1 MITFSLKACLV
12 IGLAVLAAVA
22 VAAIPFQKRHVTTR
36 LSNGSSVVLWVPSIW
51 SAVHGAQA
59 TLRYERGGEPVREAK
74 MLHAFFEQPIIV
86 IAGPTDATVL
96 CVYDFDVGARVIAF
110 DVNATQSE
118 ANDELKIIVPK
129 TEMAARHA
137 NAEEIAFAAE
147 RIRAMPAAS
156 FEASSV
162 PTIDLGF
169 VKAYAQQ
176 GNVVARIGEALSR
189 ERNRIAAAQPCP

>member
-1 MITFSLKACLV
+1 MA
-12 IGLAVLAAVA
+12 
-22 VAAIPFQKRHVTTR
+22 
-36 LSNGSSVVLWVPSIW
+36 
-51 SAVHGAQA
+51 
-59 TLRYERGGEPVREAK
+59 
-74 MLHAFFEQPIIV
+74 

-96 CVYDFDVGARVIAF
+96 CVYDFDVGYRMIAF

-129 TEMAARHA
+129 SDMAARHA

-147 RIRAMPAAS
+147 RIRAMPAVS

-176 GNVVARIGEALSR
+176 GNVVAHRRGTEPGTES
-189 ERNRIAAAQPCP
+189 NRRGTAVPVSEIAFT